1 MISPKLG
8 KNTSVAEVTNISIH
22 GLWIYVNAKEYFLPY
37 EDFPWFKKA
46 KIGEIHNVEL
56 LHERHLHWPDLDVD
70 LEIDS
75 LEQPENYPLIFK

>member
-1 MISPKLG
+1 MRSNKPKARISK
-8 KNTSVAEVTNISIH
+8 VEVLNISTH
-22 GLWIYVNAKEYFLPY
+22 GIWLFVNGKEYFLLY
-37 EDFPWFKKA
+37 QNYPWFKKA